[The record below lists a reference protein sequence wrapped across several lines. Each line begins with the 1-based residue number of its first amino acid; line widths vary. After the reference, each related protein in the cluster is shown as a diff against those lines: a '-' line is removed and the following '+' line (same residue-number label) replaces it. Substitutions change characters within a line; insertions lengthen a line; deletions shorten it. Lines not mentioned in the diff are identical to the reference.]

1 MEDYSVPIESSNKLK
16 IQSVVITV
24 IHRLQRHSQH
34 IDVGEKVL
42 MLVPI
47 LVSRKGQGGHF

>member
-24 IHRLQRHSQH
+24 IHRLQRHSQN

-47 LVSRKGQGGHF
+47 LIS